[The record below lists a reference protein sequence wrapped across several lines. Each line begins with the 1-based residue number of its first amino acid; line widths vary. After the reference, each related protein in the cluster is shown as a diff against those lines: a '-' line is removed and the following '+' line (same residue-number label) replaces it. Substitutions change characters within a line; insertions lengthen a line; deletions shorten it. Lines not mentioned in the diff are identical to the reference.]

1 MFSRFSLYSWWKL
14 CDESSA
20 SVLLCPRKVPRYEDD
35 NIRAEMVSGSGSGEW
50 RVKGRLVTSVQ
61 HYSTIKE
68 TLEKQNLT
76 LIQTGGGTLP
86 AEELLCTS
94 FCSILKYVKQKFLF
108 FFLNRSL
115 ISDISCLASRW
126 HLLLFPP
133 SGCVNIWWGW
143 LHCSVREDK
152 LEVLTLKKRAV
163 CIYVKRLLSPVSISI
178 FVVIL

>member
-152 LEVLTLKKRAV
+152 LEVINQKESDGLHL
-163 CIYVKRLLSPVSISI
+163 C
-178 FVVIL
+178 

>member
-86 AEELLCTS
+86 AEESSCTS
-94 FCSILKYVKQKFLF
+94 FFVFHSEVCETKVFIS
-108 FFLNRSL
+108 FLNRSL

-152 LEVLTLKKRAV
+152 LEVINQKESDGLHL
-163 CIYVKRLLSPVSISI
+163 C
-178 FVVIL
+178 